1 MITYHYKCSSCG
13 YEFDRTQSMK
23 VKPEKTC
30 PKCTKQTVERCITG
44 GLGVVFRGS
53 GFYCT
58 DYKKG
63 KKPDA

>member
-1 MITYHYKCSSCG
+1 
-13 YEFDRTQSMK
+13 MK

-30 PKCTKQTVERCITG
+30 PKCTKQTAERCITG